1 MKKIVYLWI
10 LLISFSGVA
19 QSEALF
25 NQGKDLY
32 QAEKYQEALNKW
44 LPILK
49 SDQHSSALY
58 FNIANAHYKLN
69 NIGPSIYYYEK
80 ALQLDPSDS
89 DIKNNL
95 AFAENA
101 KIDVIEPLPQTIFKR
116 WYHRISGVLTY
127 DGWAIFATLSS
138 IFFVTLFLL
147 YYFASSEQKKRL
159 LFAAS
164 MVCVG
169 LLLFLITLAFK
180 TYNDFIKNRPAIIFA
195 ESIEVKSEPTMGSE
209 DAFVLHEG
217 TKVQIIDADDQWYR
231 IALVDGKD
239 GWIPATELKEL

>member
-1 MKKIVYLWI
+1 M
-10 LLISFSGVA
+10 LLISLSGVA

-25 NQGKDLY
+25 NQGKELY
-32 QAEKYQEALNKW
+32 QAEKYQEALHKW
-44 LPILK
+44 LPILN
-49 SDQHSSALY
+49 SDQHSAALY

-80 ALQLDPSDS
+80 ALQLDPTDS

-101 KIDVIEPLPQTIFKR
+101 KIDAIEPLPQTIFKR
-116 WYHRISGVLTY
+116 WYQRISGVFTF
-127 DGWAIFATLSS
+127 DGWAMVATLSS
-138 IFFVTLFLL
+138 LLFVTLFLL
-147 YYFASSEQKKRL
+147 YYFSLSEQKKRL
-159 LFAAS
+159 LFTGS

-169 LLLFLITLAFK
+169 LLLFSITLAFK
-180 TYNDFIKNRPAIIFA
+180 TYNDFLKNRPAIIFA

-209 DAFVLHEG
+209 VAFVLHEG
-217 TKVQIIDADDQWYR
+217 TKVQIIDGDNQWYR

-239 GWIPATELKEL
+239 GWIPASELKEL

>member
-32 QAEKYQEALNKW
+32 QAEKYQEALNIW

-49 SDQHSSALY
+49 SDQHSAALY

-169 LLLFLITLAFK
+169 LLLFSITLAFK

-217 TKVQIIDADDQWYR
+217 TKVQIIDTDDQWYR